1 MSRIFYVEDEENLDH
16 VASLILS
23 ENSSKKKFIFYGP
36 MGIGKTTLIKAL
48 SLHLGVQDL
57 VQSPTFSLVNQYIM
71 KNGNYI
77 YHFDFYRIENESE
90 AYDIGYEDYLEYGEY
105 CFIEW
110 PERIPNLLD
119 EDMVSIYMCFEDKK
133 RKIEVK

>member
-1 MSRIFYVEDEENLDH
+1 MSRIFYVEDEENLDY
-16 VASLILS
+16 VASLIFF
-23 ENSSKKKFIFYGP
+23 ENFSKKKFIFYGP

-57 VQSPTFSLVNQYIM
+57 VQSPTFSIVNQYIM

>member
-57 VQSPTFSLVNQYIM
+57 VQSPTFSIVNQYIM

>member
-57 VQSPTFSLVNQYIM
+57 VQSPTFSIVNQYIM

-119 EDMVSIYMCFEDKK
+119 EDMVSIHMCFEDKK